1 MYNLIWHQFCTTPS
15 VLRLHLQPGSIYLT
29 FNFTIRCIINSR
41 LHQFIPFLPYV
52 FFISISVDFSVSFC
66 VNKKWTYQESIKSTP
81 ILWMPSSSVF
91 VTFRLKMKHIKYN
104 QVLFVLIGFSI
115 SFQILICFS
124 SLFITTLSPM
134 FLFVCALSLSLTHSL
149 WHTHVPRCYFLFSLQ
164 IQYGDKPLWIT

>member
-41 LHQFIPFLPYV
+41 LHQFTPFLPYV

-66 VNKKWTYQESIKSTP
+66 VNKKWTYQESIKSNP

-91 VTFRLKMKHIKYN
+91 VTFRLKVKHIKYN
-104 QVLFVLIGFSI
+104 QVLFVLIGFSN
-115 SFQILICFS
+115 SDPL
-124 SLFITTLSPM
+124 LFT
-134 FLFVCALSLSLTHSL
+134 FYNYFVSYVSVCLCSLSLSHSLSVTHSC
-149 WHTHVPRCYFLFSLQ
+149 P
-164 IQYGDKPLWIT
+164 PLLLLV